1 MNIRDNLYSPLQNA
15 SLWIG
20 AWLYGHISID
30 DADYSLTELF
40 GQGHLVGI
48 GDGNHEIFRI
58 LRKNT
63 DLHHRS
69 ALSEEPQFRLLL
81 GVLAIP
87 FISQKTC
94 VQCLEAKLD
103 LLHKLR

>member
-63 DLHHRS
+63 DLHHQISTKRRTAVSFTSRGSWRS
-69 ALSEEPQFRLLL
+69 HLFPRRRAYNAWKPS
-81 GVLAIP
+81 
-87 FISQKTC
+87 
-94 VQCLEAKLD
+94 
-103 LLHKLR
+103 